1 VLPMLSRREDVVWV
15 NNWLPGINPLVVRD
29 LTKAE
34 LLLRD
39 SMLKILDFL
48 KKSCLVFKK
57 PM

>member
-1 VLPMLSRREDVVWV
+1 MLSRREDVVWV

-48 KKSCLVFKK
+48 KKVAWFSKSLCD
-57 PM
+57 

>member
-1 VLPMLSRREDVVWV
+1 MLSRREDVVWV